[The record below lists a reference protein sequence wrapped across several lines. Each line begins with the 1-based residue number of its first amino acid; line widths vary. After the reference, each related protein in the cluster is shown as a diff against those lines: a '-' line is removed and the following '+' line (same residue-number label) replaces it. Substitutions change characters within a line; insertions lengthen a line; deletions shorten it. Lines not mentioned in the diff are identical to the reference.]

1 MAIMKESI
9 FVQIPSY
16 RDWELPKTVKDCV
29 SKSSGEYQ
37 IHFGIHNCILNKN
50 EIPLDFEDAKVS
62 YAESIAPQN
71 LGLQKS
77 RKIANSFYG
86 GETYYLQIDAHMR
99 FVKNWDT
106 ILVSTIKRYQHMGI
120 KKPLV
125 TQYPA
130 IYTYEDNGKEKL
142 WRDSTWAPY
151 AICLCEN
158 RQQFKD
164 ILLPIQRAVI
174 SPPNCGFTYSVSGG
188 FIFTV
193 GNFAN
198 IIPNEKIAFWGEE
211 PLIAARAFT
220 HGFDLVVPNAETLFH
235 LYHSNQLFEKVKR
248 ILVWED
254 FPELWQEMDMA
265 SKAEYMSIFTE
276 RRISDDALGTER
288 TLEEFEEFTGLNFTD
303 RTIKC
308 WLHENHAAP

>member
-1 MAIMKESI
+1 MAVTKESI

-77 RKIANSFYG
+77 RKIANSFYC

-99 FVKNWDT
+99 FAENWDEM
-106 ILVSTIKRYQHMGI
+106 LVSAVKHYQSMGI

-130 IYTYEDNGKEKL
+130 IYTYDDRGNEKL
-142 WRDSTWAPY
+142 WEDPAWAPY

-158 RQQFKD
+158 HQQFKEL
-164 ILLPIQRAVI
+164 LLPIQRAI
-174 SPPNCGFTYSVSGG
+174 ACPPNCGFTYSVSGG

-193 GNFAN
+193 GDFAN
-198 IIPNEKIAFWGEE
+198 IVPNEKIAFWGEE

-220 HGFDLVVPNAETLFH
+220 HGFDLVVPTKETLFH
-235 LYHSNQLFEKVKR
+235 LYHSSQPFEKVKR

-254 FPELWQEMDMA
+254 FPELWQEMDVI
-265 SKAEYMSIFTE
+265 SKTEYKSIFVD
-276 RRISDDALGTER
+276 RRVSDDALGTDR
-288 TLEEFEEFTGLNFTD
+288 TLEQFEEFTGLNFYDGTM
-303 RTIKC
+303 KC
-308 WLHENHAAP
+308 WIHDSR